1 MFNDFSV
8 LLETLMVG
16 SLAYVGIIVLL
27 RISGKRT
34 LSKWNSF
41 DFVVT
46 IAFGS
51 ILASTML
58 SSKTSL
64 AQGLVGFAL
73 LVALQAALTWVAAR
87 SAVVQKLIKAEPTL
101 LLYQGKLRP
110 KILTKER
117 VAEGEILAALR
128 SSGIVSVRDAAA
140 VVLET
145 DGSFSVIK
153 ELGSGY
159 DSTLKDVKGYS

>member
-128 SSGIVSVRDAAA
+128 SSGIASVRDAAA

-153 ELGSGY
+153 ELGSSS

>member
-1 MFNDFSV
+1 MFNDFSI

-128 SSGIVSVRDAAA
+128 SSGIASVRDAAA

-153 ELGSGY
+153 ELGSSS